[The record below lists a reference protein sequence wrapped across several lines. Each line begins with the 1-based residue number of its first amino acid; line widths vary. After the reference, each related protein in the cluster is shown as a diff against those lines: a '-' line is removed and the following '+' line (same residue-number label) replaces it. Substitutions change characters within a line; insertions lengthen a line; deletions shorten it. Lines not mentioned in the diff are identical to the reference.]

1 MNTTTAIVPFVP
13 KKSGWREAYIRAM
26 WLIFLR
32 TPHNPAPEKVYVPG
46 FTSEEALKNCKNEVV
61 VFDEPLKQHIHDAVR
76 KQSAS

>member
-1 MNTTTAIVPFVP
+1 METTD
-13 KKSGWREAYIRAM
+13 KSTKESSTSEDERCACGQEGCLGHERIGR
-26 WLIFLR
+26 
-32 TPHNPAPEKVYVPG
+32 KVYVPG